1 MQTKNSI
8 VSKAESTV
16 LPVASPVP
24 VDVLVK
30 QVYEAAQPNVRNRM
44 LHLLVGHAYAASPPL
59 VRQSLLEQLIRSVGV
74 LGLVTVAGGVFAKIR
89 LRGRWPDIA
98 VRLDD
103 LQDIRTP
110 DVVAL
115 VDYVQ
120 RVSAEALIDAIKLL
134 ANNPALI
141 GSGAVALLMSIM
153 LQRVPDRRRVPRE
166 NS

>member
-1 MQTKNSI
+1 MQTHNSI
-8 VSKAESTV
+8 
-16 LPVASPVP
+16 ASEAAPSLLTAAKPVP

-30 QVYEAAQPNVRNRM
+30 QVYESAQPNVKNRM
-44 LHLLVGHAYAASPPL
+44 LNLLFGHAYAAAPPL
-59 VRQSLLEQLIRSVGV
+59 VRKSLLEQLIRSVGV

-89 LRGRWPDIA
+89 LRGGWPDIA
-98 VRLDD
+98 VHLDD

-134 ANNPALI
+134 ANNPALM

-153 LQRVPDRRRVPRE
+153 LQRIPDRRKVPR
-166 NS
+166 